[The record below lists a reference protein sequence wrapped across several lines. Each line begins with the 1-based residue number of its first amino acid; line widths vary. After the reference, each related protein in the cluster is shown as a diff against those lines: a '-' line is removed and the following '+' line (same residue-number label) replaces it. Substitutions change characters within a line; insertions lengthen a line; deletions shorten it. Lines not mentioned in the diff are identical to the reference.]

1 MAKEI
6 ERKFLVTDQTYR
18 ELSASHSLII
28 QTYISVNPDSTVR
41 LRIIDSKAYITIK
54 TRNVGAVRNEWEYK
68 IPLNDAKEMIATT
81 AVTPII
87 EKTRYSV
94 NSWEIDEFHGCLEGL
109 TVAEI
114 ELNDE
119 NQLFEIPPFIGAEV
133 THDSRY
139 FNSSLAQTGKIPK

>member
-6 ERKFLVTDQTYR
+6 ERKFLVTDQKYR
-18 ELSASHSLII
+18 ELSTSHSLII

-54 TRNVGAVRNEWEYK
+54 TRNVGAVRNEWEYE
-68 IPLNDAKEMIATT
+68 IPLNDAKEMITTT

-87 EKTRYSV
+87 EKTRYLV
-94 NSWEIDEFHGCLEGL
+94 NGWEIDEFHGCLEGL

-119 NQLFEIPPFIGAEV
+119 NQLFEIPPFIGEEV
-133 THDSRY
+133 THDPRY